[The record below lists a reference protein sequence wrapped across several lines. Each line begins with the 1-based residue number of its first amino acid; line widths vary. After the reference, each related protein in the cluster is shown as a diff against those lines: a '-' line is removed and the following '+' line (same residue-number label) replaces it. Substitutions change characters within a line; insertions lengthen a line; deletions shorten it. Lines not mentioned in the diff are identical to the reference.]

1 MVLRIRLYYLRNS
14 DLYTSRSLIGITVA
28 YKIDRVISNRG
39 KRIVALAIAVNILLS
54 GTTYLFVGLPRII
67 VIIIVSSSRNKPI
80 KYRSRLSKRASV
92 LRLII
97 LITLINRIEVLPI
110 IARMRLV
117 RSRLILRLSSNSLS
131 YSNITS
137 TRKRSP

>member
-1 MVLRIRLYYLRNS
+1 MVLRIGLYHLRNS
-14 DLYTSRSLIGITVA
+14 DLYTSRSLIGTTVA
-28 YKIDRVISNRG
+28 YKTDRVISNRG
-39 KRIVALAIAVNILLS
+39 KRTVALAIAVNILLS
-54 GTTYLFVGLPRII
+54 GTTYLLVGLPRII
-67 VIIIVSSSRNKPI
+67 VIIIVPSSRNKPM

-97 LITLINRIEVLPI
+97 LMTLINSMEVLPM

-117 RSRLILRLSSNSLS
+117 RSRLILRPSSNSLS

>member
-1 MVLRIRLYYLRNS
+1 MGLYYPRNS
-14 DLYTSRSLIGITVA
+14 DLYTNRSLIGITIA
-28 YKIDRVISNRG
+28 FKTARAISSRG
-39 KRIVALAIAVNILLS
+39 KRTVALALVTTLVNILS
-54 GTTYLFVGLPRII
+54 GTTYLHVGLPRIMVTI
-67 VIIIVSSSRNKPI
+67 MVPSSRNKPM

-97 LITLINRIEVLPI
+97 LMTLINGIEVLLI

>member
-1 MVLRIRLYYLRNS
+1 M
-14 DLYTSRSLIGITVA
+14 
-28 YKIDRVISNRG
+28 
-39 KRIVALAIAVNILLS
+39 
-54 GTTYLFVGLPRII
+54 
-67 VIIIVSSSRNKPI
+67 

-97 LITLINRIEVLPI
+97 LITLINSIEVLPI